1 METPTRNAA
10 PHPRVQSF
18 GIAGDDREPGADNGR
33 LFDEHGLGAE
43 VEGLFRRLIESSWR
57 RPEDSPY
64 RPSPSLLPIHLI
76 LGSERLRLLADDNA
90 KVTVTVAMP
99 DRHRFDDIEFPD
111 QIETGCDRH
120 GFRIK
125 AFLDDDIQILAI
137 HVERPLPVSRF

>member
-10 PHPRVQSF
+10 PHSRVPSF
-18 GIAGDDREPGADNGR
+18 GMAGDDREPGADNAR

-43 VEGLFRRLIESSWR
+43 VEGLFRRLIASSPR
-57 RPEDSPY
+57 RPENSPY
-64 RPSPSLLPIHLI
+64 RRSSSLLPIHLI
-76 LGSERLRLLADDNA
+76 LGSERLRLMAGDNA
-90 KVTVTVAMP
+90 RVTVTVAVP
-99 DRHRFDDIEFPD
+99 DRHRFDDIQFPD

-137 HVERPLPVSRF
+137 HVERPGPVSRF